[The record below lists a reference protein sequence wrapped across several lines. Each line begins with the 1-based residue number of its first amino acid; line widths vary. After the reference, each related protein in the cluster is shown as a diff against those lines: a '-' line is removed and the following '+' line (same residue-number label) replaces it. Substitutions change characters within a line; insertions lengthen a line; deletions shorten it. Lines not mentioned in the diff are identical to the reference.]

1 MRVLIADKLPESSHM
16 ELRAAG
22 CEVLY
27 EPDLKGDALGE
38 MLSSKGVEV
47 LVVRST
53 KVTADI
59 MNAAPALGLIV
70 RAGAGVNTIDVAH
83 AASSGIYVAN
93 CPGKNAQA
101 VAELAFGLILSADRQ
116 IPNNVRDMRAGKW
129 RKKHYSK
136 ARGLHGRTLG
146 LIGLGNIGQA
156 MVVRARAF
164 GMKVVAWSRSL
175 TAEQAHALGVEA
187 LESPVEVASRSDVVS
202 VHVALTDATRGFVG
216 RSVLEAM
223 RPEAI
228 FINTSRGPVVDETAL
243 LEAMEHRGLRCGLDV
258 FCNEPSAKECDF
270 APALAQHE
278 MCFGTHHI
286 GASTLQAQ
294 EAVANEAARIIK
306 AYKTL
311 GEVPSCVNL
320 SPASAASHT
329 LVVRHH
335 DQVGVL
341 AEVLQVLRA
350 AEINVQEMENTI
362 FKGGLAA
369 VARIRIEGCPCDG
382 TLDKIRNAPHVLAIN
397 CLQTHPAS
405 GANPEVPEQ

>member
-243 LEAMEHRGLRCGLDV
+243 LEAMEHRGLR
-258 FCNEPSAKECDF
+258 
-270 APALAQHE
+270 
-278 MCFGTHHI
+278 
-286 GASTLQAQ
+286 
-294 EAVANEAARIIK
+294 
-306 AYKTL
+306 
-311 GEVPSCVNL
+311 
-320 SPASAASHT
+320 
-329 LVVRHH
+329 
-335 DQVGVL
+335 
-341 AEVLQVLRA
+341 
-350 AEINVQEMENTI
+350 
-362 FKGGLAA
+362 
-369 VARIRIEGCPCDG
+369 
-382 TLDKIRNAPHVLAIN
+382 
-397 CLQTHPAS
+397 
-405 GANPEVPEQ
+405 